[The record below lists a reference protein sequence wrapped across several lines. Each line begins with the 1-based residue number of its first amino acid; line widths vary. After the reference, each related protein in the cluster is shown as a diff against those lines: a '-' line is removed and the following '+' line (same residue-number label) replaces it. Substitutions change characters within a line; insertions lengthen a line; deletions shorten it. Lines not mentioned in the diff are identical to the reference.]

1 MFVAHYLDDDRL
13 VLVTKDLEIALV
25 ELVMPHTVGVV
36 AGARINMATNDEL
49 SVVILAWNKLLF

>member
-1 MFVAHYLDDDRL
+1 MFVSHYLDNDRL

-36 AGARINMATNDEL
+36 AGTRINMATNDEL
-49 SVVILAWNKLLF
+49 SVVILA